1 MKRRNIL
8 IGTGLLT
15 GGAIAKAASPSMADS
30 KLKVEI
36 PQTTISPT
44 ALPKPASPKPV
55 SSKPVSPKPMMPKS
69 DPAMLRGKMVTIEG
83 SLKGYVVTPKEGKAP
98 FPTVLVIME
107 AFGLNDQIKGVCDL
121 YANYGY
127 AAIAPDIYDG
137 ATYSYDKVG
146 DAVAKLK
153 TLKDETVVK
162 QFGQTLDFVAKQPE
176 MRSDAVGTIGFCM
189 GGRYSFLISTM
200 FADRIHS
207 AVCFYGGGIASDSD
221 PLGRASLLPL
231 VSKVKAPVMFI
242 YSAEDASIN
251 GAEHG
256 RIAQAMTDARKRYIL
271 SVTPNTQHGFMNEAR
286 SAYNESAAIE
296 AWDMAFG
303 FFKRYVKN
311 RVKG

>member
-8 IGTGLLT
+8 LGTGLLA
-15 GGAIAKAASPSMADS
+15 GGAIAKAASPSMAES
-30 KLKVEI
+30 KLKGEI

-44 ALPKPASPKPV
+44 ASPKPA
-55 SSKPVSPKPMMPKS
+55 SPKPMMPKS
-69 DPAMLRGKMVTIEG
+69 DPAMLRGKMVTIAG

-107 AFGLNDQIKGVCDL
+107 AFGLNNQIKGVCDL
-121 YANYGY
+121 YASYGY

-137 ATYSYDKVG
+137 ATFSYDKVG

-153 TLKDETVVK
+153 TLKDEIVVK

-189 GGRYSFLISTM
+189 GGRYSFLISAM
-200 FADRIHS
+200 FADRIQS
-207 AVCFYGGGIASDSD
+207 AVCFYGGGIAPAPD
-221 PLGRASLLPL
+221 PSGRASLLPL
-231 VSKVKAPVMFI
+231 VSKIKAPILFI
-242 YSAEDASIN
+242 YSAEDEYIN
-251 GAEHG
+251 GAEHA

-286 SAYNESAAIE
+286 STYNESAASE

>member
-1 MKRRNIL
+1 MKRRTMML
-8 IGTGLLT
+8 GAGLLT
-15 GGAIAKAASPSMADS
+15 GGAIVKATSS
-30 KLKVEI
+30 V
-36 PQTTISPT
+36 T
-44 ALPKPASPKPV
+44 AQSKPAK
-55 SSKPVSPKPMMPKS
+55 MPKS
-69 DPAMLRGKMVTIEG
+69 DPAMLRGKMVTIAAD
-83 SLKGYVVTPKEGKAP
+83 LKGYVVIPKDGKAP

-121 YANYGY
+121 YASYGY

-137 ATYSYDKVG
+137 ATFSYDKVG

-153 TLKDETVVK
+153 TLNDETVTK

-189 GGRYSFLISTM
+189 GGRYSFLISAM

-207 AVCFYGGGIASDSD
+207 AVCFYGGGIASNPD
-221 PLGRASLLPL
+221 PLGRGSLLSLIP
-231 VSKVKAPVMFI
+231 KIKAPIMFI
-242 YSAEDASIN
+242 YSAEDEYIN
-251 GAEHG
+251 GGEHA
-256 RIAQAMTDARKRYIL
+256 RIAQAMTGARKRYIL

-286 SAYNESAAIE
+286 STYSESAAIE

-311 RVKG
+311 RVTA

>member
-8 IGTGLLT
+8 VGTGLLT
-15 GGAIAKAASPSMADS
+15 GGAIVKAASPSIAGSMV
-30 KLKVEI
+30 KVEM
-36 PQTTISPT
+36 PKATISPN
-44 ALPKPASPKPV
+44 A
-55 SSKPVSPKPMMPKS
+55 SPKPMMPKS
-69 DPAMLRGKMVTIEG
+69 DPAMLRGKMVTIAG

-127 AAIAPDIYDG
+127 AAIAPDIYNG
-137 ATYSYDKVG
+137 ATFSYDKVG

-153 TLKDETVVK
+153 TLKDDIVVK

-189 GGRYSFLISTM
+189 GGRYAFLISAM

-207 AVCFYGGGIASDSD
+207 AVCFYGSGIGSARD

-231 VSKVKAPVMFI
+231 VPKIKAPIMLV
-242 YSAEDASIN
+242 YSAEDESIN
-251 GAEHG
+251 GAEHA

-286 SAYNESAAIE
+286 STYNESAAME
-296 AWDMAFG
+296 AWDMTFG

-311 RVKG
+311 RVKA

>member
-8 IGTGLLT
+8 LGTGLLA
-15 GGAIAKAASPSMADS
+15 GGAIAKAASPSMAES

-44 ALPKPASPKPV
+44 ASPKPTSPKPV
-55 SSKPVSPKPMMPKS
+55 MPKS
-69 DPAMLRGKMVTIEG
+69 DPAMLRGKIVTIAG

-107 AFGLNDQIKGVCDL
+107 AFGLNNQIKGVCDL
-121 YANYGY
+121 YASYGY

-137 ATYSYDKVG
+137 ATFSYDKVG

-153 TLKDETVVK
+153 TLKDEIVVK

-189 GGRYSFLISTM
+189 GGRYSFLISAM
-200 FADRIHS
+200 FADRIQG
-207 AVCFYGGGIASDSD
+207 AVCFYGGGIAPAPD
-221 PLGRASLLPL
+221 PSGRASLLPL
-231 VSKVKAPVMFI
+231 VSKIKAPIMFI
-242 YSAEDASIN
+242 YSAEDEYIN
-251 GAEHG
+251 GAEHA

-271 SVTPNTQHGFMNEAR
+271 SVTPNTQHCFMNEAR
-286 SAYNESAAIE
+286 STYNESAASE